1 MWLLTIL
8 PNSFMVFI
16 VNAILLMGIVGVVVS
31 FFILDPV
38 LKYVPPLRAYSKL
51 LQIVS
56 VLVLTLGVYLFGGMK
71 TEQVW
76 RERVKEVEAR
86 VVIAEG
92 KSKEVIVQI
101 ETKVI
106 TKTRIVKQRG
116 KDIIKYVDREI
127 IKYDNQCVIP
137 DEFIKVYNDAAS
149 APLKDAK
156 KQK

>member
-1 MWLLTIL
+1 
-8 PNSFMVFI
+8 MVFI